1 MTLPYGVISDPHY
14 HRWDAF
20 ATTNADGLNSR
31 LEIQLD
37 ATKEAAK
44 AMKAA
49 GCKHMLV
56 AGDTF
61 HVRGAIPNG
70 FYPAGIDDVL
80 KLPAPVWV
88 IGGGQIYSLFLPYVE
103 EIWLSHIGVD
113 VPCADAFFP
122 APMMRS
128 LGFVPVETAYT
139 QRANEDEP
147 GFLQIVY
154 RRS

>member
-1 MTLPYGVISDPHY
+1 MESLKRPLPERHNLVLT
-14 HRWDAF
+14 R
-20 ATTNADGLNSR
+20 SR
-31 LEIQLD
+31 
-37 ATKEAAK
+37 
-44 AMKAA
+44 
-49 GCKHMLV
+49 GY
-56 AGDTF
+56 
-61 HVRGAIPNG
+61 IPNG

-80 KLPAPVWV
+80 RLPDPVWV
-88 IGGGQIYSLFLPYVE
+88 IGGGQIYSLFMPHVE

-113 VPCADAFFP
+113 VPGADAFFP

-139 QRANEDEP
+139 QRANEDES

>member
-49 GCKHMLV
+49 GCKYMLV

-61 HVRGAIPNG
+61 HVRGAKR
-70 FYPAGIDDVL
+70 DDDDQVSE
-80 KLPAPVWV
+80 PSAAEV
-88 IGGGQIYSLFLPYVE
+88 VE
-103 EIWLSHIGVD
+103 
-113 VPCADAFFP
+113 P
-122 APMMRS
+122 
-128 LGFVPVETAYT
+128 
-139 QRANEDEP
+139 EDECD
-147 GFLQIVY
+147 GACKI
-154 RRS
+154 

>member
-49 GCKHMLV
+49 GCKYMWWLV
-56 AGDTF
+56 ILSMF
-61 HVRGAIPNG
+61 V
-70 FYPAGIDDVL
+70 VL
-80 KLPAPVWV
+80 YHLPSC
-88 IGGGQIYSLFLPYVE
+88 IS
-103 EIWLSHIGVD
+103 
-113 VPCADAFFP
+113 
-122 APMMRS
+122 
-128 LGFVPVETAYT
+128 
-139 QRANEDEP
+139 
-147 GFLQIVY
+147 
-154 RRS
+154 